1 MTTISDR
8 ATDTAI
14 ISPDEDNITTDS
26 PAPAVNPLRGNPGVV
41 GVPTVIAG
49 AIGLGLINIGA
60 LPGGA
65 VGATLAIVS
74 TCTAIGLLITTI
86 WAAALGQNA
95 SASLFAVFLGFY
107 GSYAALAL
115 GMTHGWFGTSAA
127 SATEAQ
133 VAWLW
138 CWLITIIM
146 VTLVTLRLPSSFTLL
161 LGLVDV
167 ALAALLAGTLTGST
181 SLIRVGG
188 VIVFAFVAVA
198 VYLYADLMF
207 TETGGRGLP
216 LGRPLI
222 TR

>member
-1 MTTISDR
+1 MTVISGHEPDLSNG
-8 ATDTAI
+8 ATNN
-14 ISPDEDNITTDS
+14 ISEPEPLGTDEKS
-26 PAPAVNPLRGNPGVV
+26 AGGSPGVV

-49 AIGLGLINIGA
+49 AIGLGLVNIGA

-65 VGATLAIVS
+65 AGATLAILS
-74 TCTAIGLLITTI
+74 TCTAVGLLITTV

-95 SASLFAVFLGFY
+95 SASLFGVFFGFY
-107 GSYAALAL
+107 ASYAALVL
-115 GMTHGWFGTSAA
+115 GLSHDWFGTSAV
-127 SATEAQ
+127 SATDAQ

-138 CWLITIIM
+138 CWLITIVV
-146 VTLVTLRLPSSFTLL
+146 VTLVTLRLPSSLTLQ

-167 ALAALLAGTLTGST
+167 ALALLLAGTMSGAT

-188 VIVFAFVAVA
+188 AFVFAFVAVT

-207 TETGGRGLP
+207 IATGGCGLP

>member
-1 MTTISDR
+1 MTVISDD
-8 ATDTAI
+8 APDLGTSTAGKAAL
-14 ISPDEDNITTDS
+14 T
-26 PAPAVNPLRGNPGVV
+26 ANPLAGNPGVI

-49 AIGLGLINIGA
+49 ALGLGLVNVGA

-65 VGATLAIVS
+65 TSAMLAILS
-74 TCTAIGLLITTI
+74 TCTAVGLLITTV
-86 WAAALGQNA
+86 WAAALGQSV
-95 SASLFAVFLGFY
+95 SASLFGVFFGFY
-107 GSYAALAL
+107 ASDVVLTL
-115 GMTHGWFGTSAA
+115 GLSHGWFGTSAVA
-127 SATEAQ
+127 ATEAQ

-138 CWLITIIM
+138 CWLITIVL
-146 VTLVTLRLPSSFTLL
+146 VTLVTLRLPFSFTLM

-167 ALAALLAGTLTGST
+167 ALALLLAGTATGAN
-181 SLIRVGG
+181 SLIRAGG
-188 VIVFAFVAVA
+188 VVVLAFVAVQ

>member
-1 MTTISDR
+1 MTVISDH
-8 ATDTAI
+8 A
-14 ISPDEDNITTDS
+14 PDPSTGFTRKTTEPEA
-26 PAPAVNPLRGNPGVV
+26 PAPSVNPLAGNPGVV

-49 AIGLGLINIGA
+49 AVGLSLVNIGA

-65 VGATLAIVS
+65 TSATLAILS
-74 TCTAIGLLITTI
+74 TCTAVGLLITTA

-95 SASLFAVFLGFY
+95 SASLFAVFFGFY
-107 GSYAALAL
+107 ASYAALAL
-115 GMTHGWFGTSAA
+115 GLSHGWFGTSAG
-127 SATEAQ
+127 SVTDAQ
-133 VAWLW
+133 AAWLW
-138 CWLITIIM
+138 CWLITIVM

-167 ALAALLAGTLTGST
+167 ALALLLAGTMTGAT
-181 SLIRVGG
+181 ILIRVGG
-188 VIVFAFVAVA
+188 AVVFAFVAVS